1 MKTKQKKMMVCEH
14 NSHADLTVGNNYE
27 ILGEEE
33 NKVFVINDK
42 GKKMSYYKS
51 RFHEKSLVA
60 Q

>member
-1 MKTKQKKMMVCEH
+1 MRTEQKKMVCEH
-14 NSHADLTVGNNYE
+14 NSHSDLTIGNSYE
-27 ILGEEE
+27 ILGEDE

-51 RFHEKSLVA
+51 RFRDESLVA

>member
-1 MKTKQKKMMVCEH
+1 MMVCEH